1 MIRLLMEN
9 LALLYPNAQFLFVLT
24 EIHRWISKS
33 GYMMA
38 ASLMPFVVFCSM
50 LCMWTG
56 VECWSYFYSNVT
68 MDWESARTWCKENYT
83 DMVAIQNREEIE
95 HLKRVLPKKA
105 GYYWIGIRK
114 VNDVWTWVG
123 TNKSL
128 TAEAT
133 NWAHGEPNNGQ
144 NGIISGQAE
153 DCVEMYIKREKD
165 EGKWNDER
173 CSKKKT
179 ALCYTAAC
187 KSDSC
192 IHGECVETI
201 NSHMCKCSSGFY
213 GEKCE
218 QVVQCNKD
226 QVIKPEKG
234 SVTCSHK
241 YKNFSYESLC
251 QYSCEEGYRLNM
263 SEPQKCQETGT
274 WSKQSPTCEL
284 IQCQE
289 LSAPERGF
297 MNCSDPLRNFS
308 YSSSCRFTCMEGYE
322 LDDSSSITLQC
333 ESSGKWNASKPSCV
347 AVQCP
352 ALQNPDNGF
361 ITCED
366 DTNMRFSYGKRCNL
380 SCAPGYHLVGPEM
393 ITCTSEAV
401 WSEKMPLCE
410 AVQCPTLKDP
420 ENGSLKCIDGHG
432 YEKNCSFSCDPG
444 FELQGVHTI
453 QCSEDGQWSN
463 DIPTCKAIQCP
474 ALQDLENGALSC
486 EGDMEMRFS
495 YRKTCSFNC
504 DPGFKLQGAHSIQC
518 SKDKTWTDATP
529 SCTAVQCPALQ
540 DLENGVLSC
549 EDDTEMRF
557 SYKKSCTFKCVPG
570 HRLVGPSEVTCT
582 AEAQWSE
589 KMPHCEAITC
599 QNPDGAAH
607 MIVEC
612 SKPST
617 DLDPSSTCS
626 FSCEAGF
633 ELRGANTT
641 TCSQDGQWNEALP
654 TCKAIRC
661 PLLDAPENG
670 HINCSDS
677 QPVFNS
683 QCSFTCDQ
691 DYTLDGHEI
700 LTCDRRGSWT
710 GKNPTCQA
718 SSAPAT
724 VITTGVAAGATA
736 LATGVS
742 LIMWILKK
750 MKQRASKFELNS
762 TSDSEE
768 PLQVYKS
775 SSDSLV

>member
-1 MIRLLMEN
+1 MIPQCNTCLCS
-9 LALLYPNAQFLFVLT
+9 LFKV
-24 EIHRWISKS
+24 
-33 GYMMA
+33 
-38 ASLMPFVVFCSM
+38 

-56 VECWSYFYSNVT
+56 VECWSYFHSEIT
-68 MDWESARTWCKENYT
+68 MDWVSARKWCQTSYT

-95 HLKRVLPKKA
+95 HLKRMLPRKA

-114 VNDVWTWVG
+114 VGDVWTWVG

-133 NWAHGEPNNGQ
+133 NWADGEPNNGQ

-201 NSHMCKCSSGFY
+201 NSHMCKCSPGFY

-218 QVVQCNKD
+218 QVVQCDED
-226 QVIKPEKG
+226 QVIAPG
-234 SVTCSHK
+234 NGNVTCSHK
-241 YKNFSYESLC
+241 HKNFSYDSFC
-251 QYSCEEGYRLNM
+251 QYSCEEGYQLSM

-284 IQCQE
+284 IQCQV

-297 MNCSDPLRNFS
+297 MDCSDPLSSFS
-308 YSSSCRFTCMEGYE
+308 YRSSCSFACMEGYE

-333 ESSGKWNASKPSCV
+333 ESSGKWNASEPSCV

-361 ITCED
+361 VTCED
-366 DTNMRFSYGKRCNL
+366 DTDMRFSYGKRCSF
-380 SCAPGYHLVGPEM
+380 SCAPGYHLIGSEM

-401 WSEKMPLCE
+401 WSDKMSLCE
-410 AVQCPTLKDP
+410 GEAT
-420 ENGSLKCIDGHG
+420 
-432 YEKNCSFSCDPG
+432 
-444 FELQGVHTI
+444 
-453 QCSEDGQWSN
+453 
-463 DIPTCKAIQCP
+463 CP
-474 ALQDLENGALSC
+474 ALQGLENGALSC
-486 EGDMEMRFS
+486 DTEMRFS
-495 YRKTCSFNC
+495 YRTSCSFIC
-504 DPGFKLQGAHSIQC
+504 DPGFELQGAHSIQC
-518 SKDKTWTDATP
+518 SEDKRWTDAIP
-529 SCTAVQCPALQ
+529 SCTAVQCPALL
-540 DLENGVLSC
+540 DLENGALTC
-549 EDDTEMRF
+549 EDDVEMRF
-557 SYKKSCTFKCVPG
+557 SYKKSCSFTCVPG

-582 AEAQWSE
+582 ADAEWSGT
-589 KMPHCEAITC
+589 MPHCEAI
-599 QNPDGAAH
+599 
-607 MIVEC
+607 
-612 SKPST
+612 
-617 DLDPSSTCS
+617 
-626 FSCEAGF
+626 
-633 ELRGANTT
+633 
-641 TCSQDGQWNEALP
+641 
-654 TCKAIRC
+654 RC
-661 PLLDAPENG
+661 PPLDAPENG
-670 HINCSDS
+670 HINCSDR

-683 QCSFTCDQ
+683 QCSFACDQ

-718 SSAPAT
+718 SPAPAT
-724 VITTGVAAGATA
+724 VIATGVAGGATA
-736 LATGVS
+736 LASGVS
-742 LIMWILKK
+742 LTMWILKK

-762 TSDSEE
+762 TSESEE

-775 SSDSLV
+775 SGDSLI

>member
-1 MIRLLMEN
+1 MIPQCNMCLCS
-9 LALLYPNAQFLFVLT
+9 LFKV
-24 EIHRWISKS
+24 
-33 GYMMA
+33 
-38 ASLMPFVVFCSM
+38 

-68 MDWESARTWCKENYT
+68 MDWESARTWCKTNYT

-95 HLKRVLPKKA
+95 HLKRVIPKKA

-201 NSHMCKCSSGFY
+201 NSHMCKCSLGFY

-218 QVVQCNKD
+218 QVVQCNID

-251 QYSCEEGYRLNM
+251 QYSCEEGYQLSM

-347 AVQCP
+347 GTA
-352 ALQNPDNGF
+352 
-361 ITCED
+361 
-366 DTNMRFSYGKRCNL
+366 
-380 SCAPGYHLVGPEM
+380 
-393 ITCTSEAV
+393 
-401 WSEKMPLCE
+401 
-410 AVQCPTLKDP
+410 
-420 ENGSLKCIDGHG
+420 
-432 YEKNCSFSCDPG
+432 
-444 FELQGVHTI
+444 
-453 QCSEDGQWSN
+453 
-463 DIPTCKAIQCP
+463 
-474 ALQDLENGALSC
+474 
-486 EGDMEMRFS
+486 
-495 YRKTCSFNC
+495 
-504 DPGFKLQGAHSIQC
+504 
-518 SKDKTWTDATP
+518 TD
-529 SCTAVQCPALQ
+529 
-540 DLENGVLSC
+540 
-549 EDDTEMRF
+549 
-557 SYKKSCTFKCVPG
+557 
-570 HRLVGPSEVTCT
+570 
-582 AEAQWSE
+582 
-589 KMPHCEAITC
+589 
-599 QNPDGAAH
+599 
-607 MIVEC
+607 
-612 SKPST
+612 
-617 DLDPSSTCS
+617 
-626 FSCEAGF
+626 
-633 ELRGANTT
+633 
-641 TCSQDGQWNEALP
+641 CSQ
-654 TCKAIRC
+654 
-661 PLLDAPENG
+661 
-670 HINCSDS
+670 
-677 QPVFNS
+677 FNS
-683 QCSFTCDQ
+683 SDMQIKS
-691 DYTLDGHEI
+691 
-700 LTCDRRGSWT
+700 
-710 GKNPTCQA
+710 
-718 SSAPAT
+718 PAT

-750 MKQRASKFELNS
+750 MKQRASKFELNR
-762 TSDSEE
+762 
-768 PLQVYKS
+768 
-775 SSDSLV
+775 

>member
-1 MIRLLMEN
+1 MIPQCNMCLCS
-9 LALLYPNAQFLFVLT
+9 LFKV
-24 EIHRWISKS
+24 
-33 GYMMA
+33 
-38 ASLMPFVVFCSM
+38 

-68 MDWESARTWCKENYT
+68 MDWESARTWCKTNYT

-95 HLKRVLPKKA
+95 HLKRVIPKKA

-179 ALCYTAAC
+179 ALCYT
-187 KSDSC
+187 
-192 IHGECVETI
+192 GEDFIIFFLVLFLL
-201 NSHMCKCSSGFY
+201 HYVRFA
-213 GEKCE
+213 
-218 QVVQCNKD
+218 VVQCNID

-251 QYSCEEGYRLNM
+251 QYSCEEGYQLSM

-333 ESSGKWNASKPSCV
+333 ESSGKWNASKPS
-347 AVQCP
+347 
-352 ALQNPDNGF
+352 
-361 ITCED
+361 
-366 DTNMRFSYGKRCNL
+366 Y
-380 SCAPGYHLVGPEM
+380 
-393 ITCTSEAV
+393 
-401 WSEKMPLCE
+401 
-410 AVQCPTLKDP
+410 
-420 ENGSLKCIDGHG
+420 
-432 YEKNCSFSCDPG
+432 
-444 FELQGVHTI
+444 
-453 QCSEDGQWSN
+453 
-463 DIPTCKAIQCP
+463 
-474 ALQDLENGALSC
+474 
-486 EGDMEMRFS
+486 
-495 YRKTCSFNC
+495 
-504 DPGFKLQGAHSIQC
+504 
-518 SKDKTWTDATP
+518 KTWTDATP

-589 KMPHCEAITC
+589 KMPYCEGEKSLKSI
-599 QNPDGAAH
+599 
-607 MIVEC
+607 
-612 SKPST
+612 KPST

-654 TCKAIRC
+654 TCKGMTKINNGLHFFFKIISPHPSAIRC
-661 PLLDAPENG
+661 PLLDAPENVPLLQTSSYSMIMLG
-670 HINCSDS
+670 KYKTPS
-677 QPVFNS
+677 
-683 QCSFTCDQ
+683 
-691 DYTLDGHEI
+691 
-700 LTCDRRGSWT
+700 LTKGC
-710 GKNPTCQA
+710 A
-718 SSAPAT
+718 
-724 VITTGVAAGATA
+724 
-736 LATGVS
+736 S
-742 LIMWILKK
+742 LIFNL
-750 MKQRASKFELNS
+750 
-762 TSDSEE
+762 
-768 PLQVYKS
+768 
-775 SSDSLV
+775 

>member
-1 MIRLLMEN
+1 
-9 LALLYPNAQFLFVLT
+9 ALNCSFPIPKGNYQRVSIPFCNMCLCSLFKV
-24 EIHRWISKS
+24 
-33 GYMMA
+33 
-38 ASLMPFVVFCSM
+38 

-68 MDWESARTWCKENYT
+68 MDWESARTWCKTNYT

-95 HLKRVLPKKA
+95 HLKRVIPKKA

-201 NSHMCKCSSGFY
+201 NSHMCKCSLGFY

-218 QVVQCNKD
+218 QG
-226 QVIKPEKG
+226 EKLHVG

-251 QYSCEEGYRLNM
+251 QYSCEEGYQLSM

-347 AVQCP
+347 GMIDSCLLAVFVLCSY
-352 ALQNPDNGF
+352 
-361 ITCED
+361 
-366 DTNMRFSYGKRCNL
+366 FSHTFQFMLFQRLKL
-380 SCAPGYHLVGPEM
+380 LLCA
-393 ITCTSEAV
+393 A
-401 WSEKMPLCE
+401 
-410 AVQCPTLKDP
+410 
-420 ENGSLKCIDGHG
+420 
-432 YEKNCSFSCDPG
+432 
-444 FELQGVHTI
+444 
-453 QCSEDGQWSN
+453 
-463 DIPTCKAIQCP
+463 
-474 ALQDLENGALSC
+474 
-486 EGDMEMRFS
+486 
-495 YRKTCSFNC
+495 
-504 DPGFKLQGAHSIQC
+504 
-518 SKDKTWTDATP
+518 
-529 SCTAVQCPALQ
+529 AVQCPALQ

-589 KMPHCEAITC
+589 KMPYCEGEKSLKTITC

-654 TCKAIRC
+654 TCK
-661 PLLDAPENG
+661 ENG

-718 SSAPAT
+718 PAT

-750 MKQRASKFELNS
+750 MKQRASKFELNR
-762 TSDSEE
+762 
-768 PLQVYKS
+768 
-775 SSDSLV
+775 